1 MSERTKKIL
10 FIVGF
15 IILVILLG
23 YLLYYLLLR
32 PSITPTPP
40 TNVNGGFPG
49 GLPGANVN
57 VNRPVGENVNGGL
70 APSAN
75 LPTNEVSPV
84 ARGGVTQ
91 AKTLVSTPT
100 VGATMSSDG
109 KDLFYYSKADG
120 KFYKVDANGAITSLT
135 DKIFHNVDKVYWSP
149 QKDKAVLE
157 YPDGSN
163 ISYNFATSK
172 QVTLPKQWQD
182 FSFSPTN
189 DRLAFENMT
198 IDEESRYLSVSS
210 DDGSNYRRLE
220 TLGDYGGDVT
230 VDWSPNQQ
238 VIATYVKPLDF
249 DRQYLYFVGLNK
261 EDYNATIIEGR
272 DYRSQW
278 SPDGERLLYSVYSIN
293 TNLNPTLWVVD
304 AKGENIGRDRTPLQV
319 QTWAD
324 KCTFADALNIYCAV
338 PSYLEK
344 GSGLVPDYA
353 ANVPDDFY
361 KINVTTGAK
370 TLLAI
375 PNVGYN
381 ATQLSLSADGQ
392 YLYFVDKN
400 TAQINQLKL
409 K

>member
-32 PSITPTPP
+32 PSITPAPP

-57 VNRPVGENVNGGL
+57 VNRPGGENVNGGL
-70 APSAN
+70 TPSAN

-100 VGATMSSDG
+100 IGATLSGDG
-109 KDLFYYSKADG
+109 KNLFYYNKADG
-120 KFYKVDANGAITSLT
+120 KFYKVDSSGAITLLT
-135 DKIFHNVDKVYWSP
+135 DKVFHNVDKVYWSP

-163 ISYNFATSK
+163 ISYNFAASK

-189 DRLAFENMT
+189 DRLTFENMT
-198 IDEESRYLSVSS
+198 IDEESRYLAVAS

-220 TLGDYGGDVT
+220 TLGDFGKDVT

-278 SPDGERLLYSVYSIN
+278 SPDGERLLYSVYSVN

-361 KINVTTGAK
+361 KINIASGAK

-375 PNVGYN
+375 PNIGYN
-381 ATQLSLSADGQ
+381 AVQLSLSADGQ

-400 TAQINQLKL
+400 TGQINQLKL